1 MKIFKSKLLD
11 ILKEYKVS
19 VDSIYFL
26 LTQRFLINSK
36 SANLVK
42 FHVKV
47 VQNLNLLKN
56 NLRKKKLNILLIKS
70 QISKLK
76 ERVDFKIA
84 NRLVLKSLLFF

>member
-26 LTQRFLINSK
+26 LTQKFSINLK

-42 FHVKV
+42 FLVKV

-56 NLRKKKLNILLIKS
+56 NLRKKK
-70 QISKLK
+70 
-76 ERVDFKIA
+76 
-84 NRLVLKSLLFF
+84 

>member
-56 NLRKKKLNILLIKS
+56 NLILQHTNSIINLRGNLGSVRLNINKWAQKRHTIYYNG
-70 QISKLK
+70 I
-76 ERVDFKIA
+76 
-84 NRLVLKSLLFF
+84 